1 VKNRDEVIGPSPR
14 PHELEGEVAQGL
26 GRRRFLQLAGTTA
39 LGGVGASVLNACSTP
54 SSGNSPSTT
63 GSNGPT
69 SDAPADTAA
78 TTVPGTTV
86 PGTDPV
92 ATSPATSAARNVVDG
107 TLPIPP
113 LLVPEGQDG
122 PKVFRLT
129 LQKGESEFLANQ
141 TTTTFGFN
149 SNYLGPTLRASLG
162 DRVRIDVTNH
172 LGETSTVHW
181 HGMHLPAAMDGGPHQ
196 TIADNTTWSPQFT
209 IQQPAATLWYH
220 PHLMGQTLQQV
231 GMGLAGLF
239 ILDDTDQAQNDLPSV
254 YGVDDIPLIL
264 QAKTFGANGQF
275 VLNGGG
281 GRGGRNGA
289 GTTLVNGAISPTI
302 NTSDSRLRFRV
313 LNASSEEF
321 YNLGFAGGE
330 TFHQVASD
338 GGLLPAPVA
347 LTRLQLAPA
356 ERAEIVVDV
365 NASGPMVLQGFGGNG
380 GRGGTD
386 FQTGVVLT
394 INPLQTPAPLAPL
407 PATLRAIERLSAD
420 SAAQTRQFVLG
431 GDDRNPTIN
440 GQAMTTMAD
449 MMDMSNIIQVKL
461 DTTEIWNVVN
471 RSNDTHAFH
480 IHDVQFQILQRD
492 GAPPAANESG
502 LKDTVVVRPRETLS
516 LIMRFTDFADP
527 MTPYMYHC
535 HLLNHE
541 DNGMMGQFVVV

>member
-1 VKNRDEVIGPSPR
+1 MKNPDDAIGPSAR
-14 PHELEGEVAQGL
+14 GHQLDDQSEQGL
-26 GRRRFLQLAGTTA
+26 ARRRFLRLAGTTV
-39 LGGVGASVLNACSTP
+39 LGGVAASVLNACSTP
-54 SSGNSPSTT
+54 SAATSASTSG
-63 GSNGPT
+63 
-69 SDAPADTAA
+69 SDAPAGDAAADTS
-78 TTVPGTTV
+78 GTTV
-86 PGTDPV
+86 PDIPLP
-92 ATSPATSAARNVVDG
+92 AASPASSAAATVIDG

-113 LLVPEGQDG
+113 LLLPETQGG
-122 PKVFRLT
+122 TKVFRLT
-129 LQKGESEFLANQ
+129 LEKGESQFLSGQ
-141 TTTTFGFN
+141 TTATFGFN
-149 SNYLGPTLRASLG
+149 GSYLGPTLRAGLG
-162 DRVRIDVTNH
+162 DSVRIDVTNH

-196 TIADNTTWSPQFT
+196 TIADSTTWSPQFT

-220 PHLMGQTLQQV
+220 PHMMGQTLQQV

-239 ILDDTDQAQNDLPSV
+239 ILDDTDQAHNDLPSV

-281 GRGGRNGA
+281 RGRGGPNGDA
-289 GTTLVNGAISPTI
+289 TTLVNGAISPAI
-302 NTSDSRLRFRV
+302 NPSASRLRFRV

-321 YNLGFAGGE
+321 YNLGFAGGN

-356 ERAEIVVDV
+356 ERAEIIVDIDP
-365 NASGPMVLQGFGGNG
+365 SSPMVLQGFGGNG
-380 GRGGTD
+380 GGRGGTD
-386 FQTGVVLT
+386 FATGPVLT
-394 INPLQTPAPLAPL
+394 INPTQTSAPLAPL
-407 PATLRAIERLSAD
+407 PANLTAIERWSPD
-420 SAAQTRQFVLG
+420 SAAQTRDFVLG
-431 GDDRNPTIN
+431 GNDQNPTIN
-440 GQAMTTMAD
+440 GQAMTSMAD
-449 MMDMSNIIQVKL
+449 MMDMTNVIQVKL
-461 DTTEIWNVVN
+461 GTTEIWNVVN

-480 IHDVQFQILQRD
+480 VHDIQFQILQRD

-502 LKDTVVVRPRETLS
+502 RKDTVVVHPRETLR

-527 MTPYMYHC
+527 STPYMYHC